1 LIDKKLEDKMIKVR
15 EVVTLALAERAEAD
29 IKVRQPLNELRITN
43 YELRREKELL
53 ELTKEEVNV
62 KKITFGK
69 TLKLDTKITPEL
81 KEEGIIREIVRNIQE
96 MRKRA
101 GLKPKDKI
109 LVRYSGS
116 NDLNE
121 ILTKN
126 KNFIL
131 KEAKVKKLI
140 LGEKSGET
148 FDTEKEINIG
158 QQNLWLAVKKL

>member
-1 LIDKKLEDKMIKVR
+1 
-15 EVVTLALAERAEAD
+15 
-29 IKVRQPLNELRITN
+29 
-43 YELRREKELL
+43 
-53 ELTKEEVNV
+53 
-62 KKITFGK
+62 
-69 TLKLDTKITPEL
+69 
-81 KEEGIIREIVRNIQE
+81 
-96 MRKRA
+96 
-101 GLKPKDKI
+101 LKPKDKI